1 MNNLPAS
8 SKTALRSSLPI
19 LAALLLAGCA
29 HCPVCG
35 TPWDVAG
42 RNRNFQNDAETEP
55 PKLNT
60 IQGTITCIER
70 VTPLPGYRLKVRLI
84 DLESQQECAAQD
96 LGAFKGFP
104 VFFSIVYNEKDV
116 DNTHQ
121 YGLVC
126 DLTSRG
132 VPLYSTDTQYRVF
145 NKKGPDNTEFNLVL
159 TRHFSRPENH
169 SQNAAE

>member
-1 MNNLPAS
+1 MTHRSPTSA
-8 SKTALRSSLPI
+8 TALQIVFLS
-19 LAALLLAGCA
+19 ALLLAGCA

-35 TPWDVAG
+35 TPWEAAG
-42 RNRNFQNDAETEP
+42 RNRDADQSALPETP
-55 PKLNT
+55 HLNT

-70 VTPLPGYRLKVRLI
+70 VTPLPSYRLKVRLI
-84 DLESQQECAAQD
+84 DLESQQECAAQE
-96 LGAFKGFP
+96 LGSFQGFP

-145 NKKGPDNTEFNLVL
+145 NKTSSKNAEINLVL
-159 TRHFSRPENH
+159 TRHVSQPENRPLKTVD
-169 SQNAAE
+169 Q